1 MNKLYSMVIA
11 LVLVIACIWFQA
23 EPTLLANE
31 TFMQW
36 RSALI
41 QITGIVSV
49 LLLTLTMLLA
59 LRLPLIE
66 NLTRGLDKAYRL
78 HKWIAIYGVII
89 GAVHWLLAIVP
100 KQLVSA
106 GYLARPQRGASFVDP
121 DSFYAVIRPL
131 RGSAEAMGEWTLY
144 LFIGLTLVA
153 LFAPIRY
160 KVFKWAHK
168 LMAIAFIVIGYHSL
182 ILLKHSY
189 WDSLITPITVVVVLA
204 GIVAAILSLTGWI
217 GRKHKHSGSITEV
230 VYDQDNNTTRL
241 SVHLPSWRG
250 HLAGQFAFIKI
261 GGEEPHPFTI
271 ASVDSEQRNVSFLI
285 KALGDFTANI
295 HKQVQIGQKVEIEG
309 PYGKFDFDDKKKQL
323 WIAGGIGCAAFK
335 ARLEE
340 LAQLQNRD
348 EVVFYYCTKTPSPSL
363 IEEMERAANKA
374 NVEFHVVDNRL
385 KSFLSID
392 QIRQKHPDI
401 VLRSIWFCG
410 PVGFKNAL
418 LGQLKGINFDTNNF
432 HSELFNFR

>member
-23 EPTLLANE
+23 EPILLANE

-153 LFAPIRY
+153 LFAPVRY
-160 KVFKWAHK
+160 KVFKWTHK

-204 GIVAAILSLTGWI
+204 GIVAAILSLIGWI

-230 VYDQDNNTTRL
+230 VYDQDNYTTRL

-261 GGEEPHPFTI
+261 GDEEPHPFTI
-271 ASVDSEQRNVSFLI
+271 ASVDSKQRNVSFLI
-285 KALGDFTANI
+285 KVLGDFTANI

-348 EVVFYYCTKTPSPSL
+348 EVVFYYCTETPSPSL

-374 NVEFHVVDNRL
+374 NVQFHVVDNRL
-385 KSFLSID
+385 KPFLSIA

-401 VLRSIWFCG
+401 ALRSIWFCG

-418 LGQLKGINFDTNNF
+418 LGQLKAINFDTNNF